1 MIIRESAGLF
11 PVFRASG
18 ESTTR
23 TQPGWIPDGRS
34 GTTLDDKCICIGR
47 RRGWVVIQRNR
58 IGRLSGTSLRD
69 STEWLWFPEPNWSG
83 IIRFQDSHPDC
94 VRDQPAL
101 ECESQVVVGF
111 IYREPVGCE
120 VMKEEFPL

>member
-1 MIIRESAGLF
+1 MAETGRGFGRVSGFDPHLPKRGAVCGGWIIRESAGLF

-58 IGRLSGTSLRD
+58 IG
-69 STEWLWFPEPNWSG
+69 
-83 IIRFQDSHPDC
+83 
-94 VRDQPAL
+94 
-101 ECESQVVVGF
+101 
-111 IYREPVGCE
+111 
-120 VMKEEFPL
+120 